1 MSGHFQVRKLLVYQK
16 FRSFR
21 TPFWVLKSSKFRIT
35 QQGYPIQNLRRGEPI
50 GFGLGPSRQEIQE
63 PPCMG
68 PWDWTDRSGHQIW
81 PQNDLVNGYL
91 MVINGDSGWW
101 FGTWLLWRPFHIWDV
116 ILPIDEL
123 IFFRGVG
130 IPPTRYFFKTSFPFL
145 PVFCCDCL
153 FKTPNHRWGVLDD
166 PRRSHSR
173 ADPRRFVGPSC
184 GFRYFYD

>member
-16 FRSFR
+16 FSSFR

-35 QQGYPIQNLRRGEPI
+35 QQGYPIQNLRRSEPI

-68 PWDWTDRSGHQIW
+68 PWETDRSGHQIW

-101 FGTWLLWRPFHIWDV
+101 FGTWLLWRSISYMGCHPSHWRTHIFQRGRYTTNQ
-116 ILPIDEL
+116 
-123 IFFRGVG
+123 IFFQNHVPIFAR
-130 IPPTRYFFKTSFPFL
+130 FL
-145 PVFCCDCL
+145 LWL
-153 FKTPNHRWGVLDD
+153 FV
-166 PRRSHSR
+166 
-173 ADPRRFVGPSC
+173 
-184 GFRYFYD
+184 